1 MPENVQACPLCGGR
15 KFARFDRRTFR
26 GYDVVNQICES
37 CGLILQSPRM
47 TDSEL
52 DAFYSGQ
59 YRTIYQGQEEPGAK
73 DLAVQRMRAAW
84 LVEFI
89 DRHSSGPSRYLD
101 IGSSSG
107 VLLETFQR
115 RFDCLV
121 VGVEPGDAYRDYAE
135 QRGLSIFQSLQDV
148 DQAGERRFDLISLIH
163 VLEHIQDPVRYL
175 KKLKRDY
182 LTPHGKLLIEVPNL
196 YVHDSF
202 EVAHLFSFSRHTLR
216 EVLNQAGFNVKTI
229 IAHGHPRSLL
239 LDLYLTVLAEP
250 AQKTLAKRVTP
261 EFGVA
266 LKRKWGMFKRRVI
279 QKLFPDRAWISIEE
293 IIRG

>member
-84 LVEFI
+84 LAEFI
-89 DRHSSGPSRYLD
+89 DRYSSGPSRYLD

-115 RFDCLV
+115 TFDCPV
-121 VGVEPGDAYRDYAE
+121 VGVEPGDAYRHYAE
-135 QRGLSIFQSLQDV
+135 QRGLNIFKSLQDM

-163 VLEHIQDPVRYL
+163 VLEHIQDPVQYL
-175 KKLKRDY
+175 IELKRDY
-182 LTPHGKLLIEVPNL
+182 LTADGELLIEVPNL

-202 EVAHLFSFSRHTLR
+202 EIAHLYSFSRHTLR
-216 EVLNQAGFNVKTI
+216 EVITKAGF
-229 IAHGHPRSLL
+229 
-239 LDLYLTVLAEP
+239 
-250 AQKTLAKRVTP
+250 
-261 EFGVA
+261 
-266 LKRKWGMFKRRVI
+266 
-279 QKLFPDRAWISIEE
+279 E
-293 IIRG
+293 IISLITCR